1 MIIDGHGKLTEKRT
15 VNRCVL
21 IAYDFI
27 AFVLAVAYL
36 VEFIKGNRTG
46 GYTAIFLLLL
56 ILPAV
61 IDMVIQKRNPES
73 EVVKYLL
80 PISYFVV
87 YIFVLFT
94 GNTTMTYV
102 YMIPMLMI
110 FPLFHKWK
118 YTTSYSVGV
127 VSCNIMYLGYV
138 KATGALEAVPMIDIE
153 IQLAAVF
160 LVALY
165 GSLISYIDAGM
176 TGRKMDEIEAAQEK
190 RKAVLEQIR
199 KVAENTADSS
209 ENILQKTDHLRTA
222 SVSSTEAME
231 QVCAGTNST
240 AEAIQEEIRYID
252 SMSRDM
258 DSIQETVDGFHNSL
272 GDTLTAIES
281 GTENVKQ
288 LGYSAKLTA
297 DTSASTTAAMNELME
312 KIQNVNQIVGLIDN
326 ISRQTNLLSLNASI
340 EAARAGE
347 AGRGFAVV
355 AGEIRE
361 LSEQTNDSLEKIRKE
376 IQGINDG
383 SRKVTGDM
391 SQLSEVFARQNGLV
405 EDTGKLFSRITEA
418 SEAMDS
424 DYQKIVRSIEEM
436 QKSKKAL
443 VDSVSSISAS
453 TEEVTANA
461 QNTLELNQRNL
472 DNLKELNEDIRRLSE
487 TVEELNQA

>member
-127 VSCNIMYLGYV
+127 MSCNIMYLGYV

-165 GSLISYIDAGM
+165 GSLISYIDSGM

-240 AEAIQEEIRYID
+240 AEAVQEEIRYID
-252 SMSRDM
+252 AMSRDM

-383 SRKVTGDM
+383 SRKVTKDM
-391 SQLSEVFARQNGLV
+391 SQLSEVFSRQNGLV
-405 EDTGKLFSRITEA
+405 EDTGKLFCGITEA

>member
-209 ENILQKTDHLRTA
+209 ENILQKTDYLRTA

-252 SMSRDM
+252 AMSRDM

-347 AGRGFAVV
+347 AGRGFVVV

-383 SRKVTGDM
+383 SRKVTKDM

-405 EDTGKLFSRITEA
+405 EDTGKLFCGITEA

>member
-1 MIIDGHGKLTEKRT
+1 
-15 VNRCVL
+15 
-21 IAYDFI
+21 
-27 AFVLAVAYL
+27 
-36 VEFIKGNRTG
+36 
-46 GYTAIFLLLL
+46 
-56 ILPAV
+56 
-61 IDMVIQKRNPES
+61 
-73 EVVKYLL
+73 
-80 PISYFVV
+80 
-87 YIFVLFT
+87 
-94 GNTTMTYV
+94 
-102 YMIPMLMI
+102 
-110 FPLFHKWK
+110 
-118 YTTSYSVGV
+118 
-127 VSCNIMYLGYV
+127 
-138 KATGALEAVPMIDIE
+138 
-153 IQLAAVF
+153 
-160 LVALY
+160 
-165 GSLISYIDAGM
+165 
-176 TGRKMDEIEAAQEK
+176 MDEIEAAQEK

-252 SMSRDM
+252 AMSRDM

-383 SRKVTGDM
+383 SRKVTKDM

-405 EDTGKLFSRITEA
+405 EDTGKLFCGITEA

>member
-127 VSCNIMYLGYV
+127 VSCNIVYLGYV
-138 KATGALEAVPMIDIE
+138 KATGALEAVPVIDIE

-240 AEAIQEEIRYID
+240 AEAVQEEIRYID
-252 SMSRDM
+252 AMSQDM

-383 SRKVTGDM
+383 SRKVTKDM

-405 EDTGKLFSRITEA
+405 EDTGKLFCGITEA

>member
-127 VSCNIMYLGYV
+127 VSCNIVYLGYV
-138 KATGALEAVPMIDIE
+138 KATGALEAVPVIDIE

-190 RKAVLEQIR
+190 RKTVLEQIR

-240 AEAIQEEIRYID
+240 AEAVQEEIRYID
-252 SMSRDM
+252 AMSRDM

-383 SRKVTGDM
+383 SRKVTKDM

-405 EDTGKLFSRITEA
+405 EDTGKLFCGITEA

>member
-240 AEAIQEEIRYID
+240 AEAVQEEIRYID
-252 SMSRDM
+252 AMSRDM

-405 EDTGKLFSRITEA
+405 EDTGKLFCGITEA

>member
-21 IAYDFI
+21 LAYAFI
-27 AFVLAVAYL
+27 SSVLGAAYL
-36 VEFIKGNRTG
+36 VELIKGNRTAA
-46 GYTAIFLLLL
+46 YTVVFMLLL
-56 ILPAV
+56 IIPAV
-61 IDMVIQKRNPES
+61 IDIVIQTRNPES
-73 EVVKYLL
+73 EAVKYLL

-102 YMIPMLMI
+102 YMIPILMI

-118 YTTSYSVGV
+118 YTTCYSIGV
-127 VSCNIMYLGYV
+127 MACNIGYLGYA
-138 KATGALEAVPMIDIE
+138 KATGTLESVPMIDIE

-160 LVALY
+160 LIALY
-165 GSLISYIDAGM
+165 GSLISYIDSGM
-176 TGRKMDEIEAAQEK
+176 TKRKMDEIEATHER
-190 RKAVLEQIR
+190 RKEVLGKIR
-199 KVAENTADSS
+199 KVAENTAENS
-209 ENILQKTDHLRTA
+209 ENILQKTENLRTA

-231 QVCAGTNST
+231 QVCAGTNAA
-240 AEAIQEEIRYID
+240 AEAVQEEIRYID
-252 SMSRDM
+252 AMSQDM

-288 LGYSAKLTA
+288 LGLSAKQTA

-355 AGEIRE
+355 AGEIRD
-361 LSEQTNDSLEKIRKE
+361 LSEQTNESLEKIRKE

-391 SQLSEVFARQNGLV
+391 NQLSEVFARQNSLV
-405 EDTGKLFSRITEA
+405 DDTEKLFDRITQA
-418 SEAMDS
+418 SESMDS
-424 DYQKIVRSIEEM
+424 DYQQIVRSMEEM
-436 QKSKKAL
+436 QASKKAL
-443 VDSVSSISAS
+443 IDSVSSISAS

-472 DNLKELNEDIRRLSE
+472 DNLKQLNEDIRRLSE

>member
-252 SMSRDM
+252 AMSRDM

-297 DTSASTTAAMNELME
+297 DTSASTTVAMNELME

-383 SRKVTGDM
+383 SRKVTKDM

-405 EDTGKLFSRITEA
+405 EDTGKLFCGITEA

>member
-27 AFVLAVAYL
+27 AFILAVAYL

-61 IDMVIQKRNPES
+61 IDMMIQKRNPES

-127 VSCNIMYLGYV
+127 VSCNIVYLGYV

-199 KVAENTADSS
+199 KVAEDTADSS

-240 AEAIQEEIRYID
+240 AEAVQEEIRYID
-252 SMSRDM
+252 AMSRDM

-383 SRKVTGDM
+383 SRKVTKDM

-405 EDTGKLFSRITEA
+405 EDTGKLFCGITEA

-472 DNLKELNEDIRRLSE
+472 DDLKELNEDIRRLSE

>member
-21 IAYDFI
+21 IAYSFI
-27 AFVLAVAYL
+27 AFVLAAAYL
-36 VEFIKGNRTG
+36 VEFVKGNRTG
-46 GYTAIFLLLL
+46 GYTAVFLLLL
-56 ILPAV
+56 LLPVAVDMIL
-61 IDMVIQKRNPES
+61 QKKDPES
-73 EVVKYLL
+73 EAVKYLL

-102 YMIPMLMI
+102 YMIPILMI

-118 YTTSYSVGV
+118 YTTFYSIGV
-127 VSCNIMYLGYV
+127 MACNIVYLGYA

-160 LVALY
+160 LISLY

-176 TGRKMDEIEAAQEK
+176 TKRKMDEIETAQER
-190 RKAVLEQIR
+190 RKAVLEQIK
-199 KVAENTADSS
+199 KVAENTA
-209 ENILQKTDHLRTA
+209 ENSQKILEKTENLRTA
-222 SVSSTEAME
+222 SVSSTDAME
-231 QVCAGTNST
+231 QVCEGTGAT
-240 AEAIQEEIRYID
+240 AEAVQEEIGYID
-252 SMSRDM
+252 TMSRDI
-258 DSIQETVDGFHNSL
+258 DSIRETVDGFHNSL
-272 GDTLTAIES
+272 GDTLETIEN
-281 GTENVKQ
+281 GTKNVEQ
-288 LGYSAKLTA
+288 LGDSAKVTA
-297 DTSASTTAAMNELME
+297 ETSTSTTEAMDDLME
-312 KIQNVNQIVGLIDN
+312 KIHNVNQIVGLIDN

-355 AGEIRE
+355 AGEIRD

-383 SRKVTGDM
+383 SQKVTDNM
-391 SQLSEVFARQNGLV
+391 NQLTEVFARQNSLV
-405 EDTGKLFSRITEA
+405 EDTGRLFTKITET

-424 DYQKIVRSIEEM
+424 DYRKIEQSISEI

-472 DNLKELNEDIRRLSE
+472 DYLKELNEDIRRLSQ
-487 TVEELNQA
+487 TVEELNQG

>member
-138 KATGALEAVPMIDIE
+138 KATGALEAVSMIDIE

-240 AEAIQEEIRYID
+240 AEAVQEEIRYID
-252 SMSRDM
+252 AMSRDM

-383 SRKVTGDM
+383 SRKVTKDM
-391 SQLSEVFARQNGLV
+391 SQLSEVFSRQNGLV
-405 EDTGKLFSRITEA
+405 EDTGKLFCGITEA

>member
-27 AFVLAVAYL
+27 AFILAVAYL

-127 VSCNIMYLGYV
+127 VSCNIVYLGYV
-138 KATGALEAVPMIDIE
+138 KATGALEAVPVIDIE

-190 RKAVLEQIR
+190 RKTVLEQIR

-240 AEAIQEEIRYID
+240 AEAVQEEIRYID
-252 SMSRDM
+252 AMSRDM

-383 SRKVTGDM
+383 SRKVTKDM

-405 EDTGKLFSRITEA
+405 EDTGKLFCGITEA

>member
-252 SMSRDM
+252 AMSRDM

-383 SRKVTGDM
+383 SRKVTKDM

-405 EDTGKLFSRITEA
+405 EDTGKLFGRITEA

>member
-240 AEAIQEEIRYID
+240 AEAVQEEIRYID
-252 SMSRDM
+252 AMSRDM

-347 AGRGFAVV
+347 AGRGFVVV

-383 SRKVTGDM
+383 SRKVTKDM

-405 EDTGKLFSRITEA
+405 EDTGKLFCGITEA

>member
-61 IDMVIQKRNPES
+61 IDMMIQKRNPES

-127 VSCNIMYLGYV
+127 VSCNIVYLGYV

-240 AEAIQEEIRYID
+240 AEAVQEEIRYID
-252 SMSRDM
+252 AMSRDM

-347 AGRGFAVV
+347 AGRGFVVV

-383 SRKVTGDM
+383 SRKVTKDM

-405 EDTGKLFSRITEA
+405 EDTGKLFCGITEA

>member
-21 IAYDFI
+21 LAYAFI
-27 AFVLAVAYL
+27 SSVLGAAYL
-36 VEFIKGNRTG
+36 VELIKGNRTAA
-46 GYTAIFLLLL
+46 YTVVFMLLL
-56 ILPAV
+56 IIPAV
-61 IDMVIQKRNPES
+61 IDIVIQTRNPES
-73 EVVKYLL
+73 EAVKYLL

-102 YMIPMLMI
+102 YMIPILMI

-118 YTTSYSVGV
+118 YTTCYSIGV
-127 VSCNIMYLGYV
+127 MACNIGYLGYA
-138 KATGALEAVPMIDIE
+138 KATGALESVPMIDIE

-160 LVALY
+160 LIALY
-165 GSLISYIDAGM
+165 GSLISYIDSGM
-176 TGRKMDEIEAAQEK
+176 TKRKMDEIEATHER
-190 RKAVLEQIR
+190 RKEVLEKIR
-199 KVAENTADSS
+199 KVAENTAESS
-209 ENILQKTDHLRTA
+209 EKILVKTNALRTA

-240 AEAIQEEIRYID
+240 AEAVQEEIRYID
-252 SMSRDM
+252 GMSSDI
-258 DSIQETVDGFHNSL
+258 DSIQEIIDGFRRSL
-272 GDTLTAIES
+272 GDMLDAIQN

-288 LGYSAKLTA
+288 LGDSAKLTA
-297 DTSASTTAAMNELME
+297 ETSSSTTTAMNDLME
-312 KIQNVNQIVGLIDN
+312 KIQNVNQIVGLIEN

-355 AGEIRE
+355 AGEIRD
-361 LSEQTNDSLEKIRKE
+361 LSEQTNESLEKIRKE
-376 IQGINDG
+376 IQGINEE

-391 SQLSEVFARQNGLV
+391 NQLSEVFTRQNGLM
-405 EDTGKLFSRITEA
+405 EDTGKLFGRITET
-418 SEAMDS
+418 SEAMGS
-424 DYQKIVRSIEEM
+424 DYQKIEQSIGKI
-436 QKSKKAL
+436 QVSKKAL

-461 QNTLELNQRNL
+461 QNTLELNQTNL
-472 DNLKELNEDIRRLSE
+472 DNLQQLNEDIRRLSE
-487 TVEELNQA
+487 TVEELNRN

>member
-240 AEAIQEEIRYID
+240 AEAVQEEIRYID
-252 SMSRDM
+252 AMSRDM

-383 SRKVTGDM
+383 SRKVTKDM
-391 SQLSEVFARQNGLV
+391 SQLSEVFSRQNGLV
-405 EDTGKLFSRITEA
+405 EDTGKLFCGITEA

>member
-21 IAYDFI
+21 IAYDFL
-27 AFVLAVAYL
+27 VLVLGVAYL
-36 VEFIKGNRTG
+36 AEFIKGNRSG
-46 GYTAIFLLLL
+46 AYTAVFLLLL
-56 ILPAV
+56 VIPAV
-61 IDMVIQKRNPES
+61 INAVIQTKNPES

-118 YTTSYSVGV
+118 YTTCYSIGFVA
-127 VSCNIMYLGYV
+127 CNIVYLGYA
-138 KATGALEAVPMIDIE
+138 KATGTLESVPMIDIE
-153 IQLAAVF
+153 IQLAVVV
-160 LVALY
+160 LIALY

-176 TGRKMDEIEAAQEK
+176 TFRRMNEIEAAQEK

-199 KVAENTADSS
+199 KVAENTAESS
-209 ENILQKTDHLRTA
+209 ENILAKTDALRNA

-240 AEAIQEEIRYID
+240 AEAVQEEIRYID
-252 SMSRDM
+252 TMSGDI
-258 DSIQETVDGFHNSL
+258 DSIQKIIDGFHSSL
-272 GDTLTAIES
+272 GDTLDAIQS

-288 LGYSAKLTA
+288 LGTSAKLTA
-297 DTSASTTAAMNELME
+297 ETSTSTTGAMNDLME
-312 KIQNVNQIVGLIDN
+312 KIHNVNQIVGLIDN

-355 AGEIRE
+355 AGEIRD
-361 LSEQTNDSLEKIRKE
+361 LSEQTNESLEKIRKE
-376 IQGINDG
+376 IQGINEG
-383 SRKVTGDM
+383 SQKVTGDM
-391 SQLSEVFARQNGLV
+391 NQLSEVFTRQNTLV
-405 EDTGKLFSRITEA
+405 EDTGKLFDRITET

-424 DYQKIVRSIEEM
+424 DYQRIVQSIGEI
-436 QKSKKAL
+436 QISKKAL

-461 QNTLELNQRNL
+461 QNTLELNQTNL
-472 DNLKELNEDIRRLSE
+472 DNLRQLNEDIRKLSE

>member
-1 MIIDGHGKLTEKRT
+1 MIIDGHGQLTEKRT

-27 AFVLAVAYL
+27 AFVLAAAYL

-73 EVVKYLL
+73 EAVKYLL

-87 YIFVLFT
+87 YIFALFT

-118 YTTSYSVGV
+118 YTACYSVGV
-127 VSCNIMYLGYV
+127 VACNIVYLGYA
-138 KATGALEAVPMIDIE
+138 KATGGLEAVPMIDIE

-176 TGRKMDEIEAAQEK
+176 TRRKKDEIEAAQEK
-190 RKAVLEQIR
+190 RKTVLEQIR

-209 ENILQKTDHLRTA
+209 ENILQKTEHLRTA

-240 AEAIQEEIRYID
+240 AEAVQEEIRYID
-252 SMSRDM
+252 AMSQDM

-288 LGYSAKLTA
+288 LGSSAKLTA
-297 DTSASTTAAMNELME
+297 DTSASTTAAMNDLME

-405 EDTGKLFSRITEA
+405 EDTGKLFGRITEA

>member
-127 VSCNIMYLGYV
+127 VSCNIVYLGYV

-165 GSLISYIDAGM
+165 GSMISYIDAGM

-240 AEAIQEEIRYID
+240 AEAVQEEIRYID
-252 SMSRDM
+252 AMSRDM

-383 SRKVTGDM
+383 SRKVTKDM

>member
-73 EVVKYLL
+73 EAVKYLL
-80 PISYFVV
+80 PVSYFVV

-240 AEAIQEEIRYID
+240 AEAVQEEIRYID
-252 SMSRDM
+252 AMSRDM

>member
-240 AEAIQEEIRYID
+240 AEAVQEEIRYID
-252 SMSRDM
+252 AMSQDM

-288 LGYSAKLTA
+288 LGSSAKLTA
-297 DTSASTTAAMNELME
+297 DTSASTTAAMNDLME

>member
-27 AFVLAVAYL
+27 AFILAVAYL

-127 VSCNIMYLGYV
+127 VSCNIVYLGYV

-165 GSLISYIDAGM
+165 GSMISYIDAGM

-190 RKAVLEQIR
+190 RKTVLEQIR

-240 AEAIQEEIRYID
+240 AEAVQEEIRYID
-252 SMSRDM
+252 AMSQDM

-361 LSEQTNDSLEKIRKE
+361 LSEQTNDSLGKIRKE

-383 SRKVTGDM
+383 SRKVTKDM

>member
-176 TGRKMDEIEAAQEK
+176 TGRKMDEIEAVQEK

-240 AEAIQEEIRYID
+240 AEAVQEEIRYID
-252 SMSRDM
+252 AMSRDM

-383 SRKVTGDM
+383 SRKVTKDM
-391 SQLSEVFARQNGLV
+391 SQLSEVFSRQNGLV
-405 EDTGKLFSRITEA
+405 EDTGKLFCGITEA

>member
-252 SMSRDM
+252 AMSRDM

-340 EAARAGE
+340 EAARVGE

>member
-27 AFVLAVAYL
+27 AFILAVAYL

-252 SMSRDM
+252 AMSRDM

-383 SRKVTGDM
+383 SRKVTKDM

-405 EDTGKLFSRITEA
+405 EDTGKLFCGITEA

>member
-110 FPLFHKWK
+110 FSLFHKWK

-240 AEAIQEEIRYID
+240 AEAVQEEIRYID
-252 SMSRDM
+252 AMSRDM

-383 SRKVTGDM
+383 SRKVTKDM
-391 SQLSEVFARQNGLV
+391 SQLSEVFSRQNGLV
-405 EDTGKLFSRITEA
+405 EDTGKLFCGITEA

>member
-1 MIIDGHGKLTEKRT
+1 M
-15 VNRCVL
+15 
-21 IAYDFI
+21 
-27 AFVLAVAYL
+27 
-36 VEFIKGNRTG
+36 
-46 GYTAIFLLLL
+46 

-252 SMSRDM
+252 AMSRDM

>member
-383 SRKVTGDM
+383 SRKVTKDM

-405 EDTGKLFSRITEA
+405 EDTGKLFCGITEA

>member
-27 AFVLAVAYL
+27 AFILAVAYL

-127 VSCNIMYLGYV
+127 VSCNIVYLGYV

-240 AEAIQEEIRYID
+240 AEAVQEEIRYID
-252 SMSRDM
+252 AMSRDM

-383 SRKVTGDM
+383 SRKVTKDM

-405 EDTGKLFSRITEA
+405 EDTGKLFCGITEA

-472 DNLKELNEDIRRLSE
+472 DDLKELNEDIRRLSE

>member
-190 RKAVLEQIR
+190 RKAVLVQIR

-252 SMSRDM
+252 AMSRDM

>member
-138 KATGALEAVPMIDIE
+138 KATGALETVPMIDIE

-240 AEAIQEEIRYID
+240 AEAVQEEIRYID
-252 SMSRDM
+252 AMSRDM

>member
-405 EDTGKLFSRITEA
+405 EDTGKLFCGITEA

>member
-190 RKAVLEQIR
+190 RKAVLVQIR

-252 SMSRDM
+252 AMSRDM

-383 SRKVTGDM
+383 SRKVTKDM

-405 EDTGKLFSRITEA
+405 EDTGKLFCGITEA

>member
-27 AFVLAVAYL
+27 AFILAVAYL

-127 VSCNIMYLGYV
+127 VSCNIVYLGYV
-138 KATGALEAVPMIDIE
+138 KATGALEAVPVIDIE

-190 RKAVLEQIR
+190 RKTVLEQIR

-240 AEAIQEEIRYID
+240 AEAVQEEIRYID
-252 SMSRDM
+252 AMSQDM

>member
-127 VSCNIMYLGYV
+127 VSCNIMYLGYI

-252 SMSRDM
+252 AMSRDM

>member
-127 VSCNIMYLGYV
+127 VSCNILYLGYV

-190 RKAVLEQIR
+190 RKTVLEQIR

-240 AEAIQEEIRYID
+240 AEAVQEEIRYID
-252 SMSRDM
+252 AMSRDM

-383 SRKVTGDM
+383 SRKVTKDM

-405 EDTGKLFSRITEA
+405 EDTGKLFCGITEA

>member
-127 VSCNIMYLGYV
+127 MSCNIMYLGYV

-240 AEAIQEEIRYID
+240 AEAVQEEIRYID
-252 SMSRDM
+252 AMSRDM

-383 SRKVTGDM
+383 SRKVTKDM
-391 SQLSEVFARQNGLV
+391 SQLSEVFSRQNGLV
-405 EDTGKLFSRITEA
+405 EDTGKLFCGITEA